1 MNTSTVGFIQ
11 PILPPLV
18 LAFPFILLI
27 SFISIPFDFY
37 LTMAPSPKRLAD
49 VDRSK
54 TEPIDFD
61 DSKLGKVKPILA
73 KAEGFTLSSK
83 ELRDVFGM
91 RPNAFGT
98 LPRRI
103 VIPDF
108 KATPKADGYQVSGYL
123 YIVEPVAWVPR
134 VRHGVTI
141 PLSVFK
147 KPSVKEEK
155 PVHESALNKPGV
167 AAQLITNTSGA
178 LIGTKAEPL
187 TNNAIHSTATKDGLE
202 VRDNLPPFPIHQLTV
217 FPMLRV
223 RALKQQRIELHL
235 NASKKLTWAKTET
248 AGYWDKTVV
257 SAKRISPAVGSF
269 QLHPLPLQGPDDLSK
284 LLFIQPVPRLL
295 DNGELEV
302 TTLISRSGWPE
313 WYLWEDTHWVDA
325 APNRF
330 LMVAAPQN
338 QTAFQAMTTW
348 APLNLPDDPYE
359 NDGEGLKDPHTISPN
374 TNVNSNTNTNTNA
387 NNNNTNNSQPSKPN
401 STAQSGT
408 TTNTGVPKTGNND
421 NANTNTNTNSNT
433 NVNSLEPT
441 KPKPGPVV
449 DSACTDTKSSDK
461 PNAVVNPT
469 PGTSNTKSP
478 EKPTVAV
485 NPLPGTTTSIPNTNA
500 NTNTNTNGVTP
511 LKPETKPIT
520 ETTPK
525 SVPSVTGPI
534 HDPKPVENRPIPTN
548 ANTNV
553 NINDCKPEDQT
564 PIKNDTPNTK
574 PKPDATKNVDSKP
587 IPANTHTNTNVNDS
601 KPTDLNPTNK
611 SPPKTNPTPTSPP
624 VVNPIQDSKPCDN
637 IKDKPAENKPP
648 ENKPTENKPTE
659 NKPTEN
665 KPVPTNTNTN
675 TNINDSKP
683 KDPSPINNDLPKTDI
698 TPKSPHV
705 VNPVQGSKPCDNTKD
720 KPLENKPVENKPTEN
735 KPTENKPTENK
746 PTESKPAE
754 SKPVPTNTNTNTNI
768 NDSKPKDPSPINNDL
783 PKTDTTPKPPH
794 VVNPAQDSKPCDN
807 TKTKP
812 TDNKPVPTNT
822 NTNNNTNGLKP
833 EDPTIIKKD
842 PPKTNPTPKSPP
854 VVDPIHNPKPIDNKP
869 TPTNTDAN
877 GNTNTNTNING
888 LKPEGQSSTKKDP
901 TKTDPSAKC
910 PPVNPVQDTK
920 PPVDNKSAPT
930 NTNSNTNTNINGL
943 KPKDSTATNKDPLDG
958 KPKATTHITPANTNV
973 NNNTNTNTNGN
984 NTISGNPHPNSY
996 PFHGTII
1003 LHCPCCPPDSGSIT
1017 VSFPTSKPVVPP
1029 KAV

>member
-1 MNTSTVGFIQ
+1 
-11 PILPPLV
+11 
-18 LAFPFILLI
+18 
-27 SFISIPFDFY
+27 
-37 LTMAPSPKRLAD
+37 MAPSPKRLAD

-54 TEPIDFD
+54 TEPIDFSD
-61 DSKLGKVKPILA
+61 FKLGKLKPVLA
-73 KAEGFTLSSK
+73 KAEGFALSSK
-83 ELRDVFGM
+83 ELRDVFGI

-98 LPRRI
+98 LPRRM

-108 KATPKADGYQVSGYL
+108 KASPKADGYQVVGYL

-147 KPSVKEEK
+147 KPSVKEDK
-155 PVHESALNKPGV
+155 PVQESAMNKPGV

-178 LIGTKAEPL
+178 LIGTKVEPL

-223 RALKQQRIELHL
+223 RALKQQRIDLHL
-235 NASKKLTWAKTET
+235 NAAKKLTWAKTET

-269 QLHPLPLQGPDDLSK
+269 QLHPLPLQGPEDLSK

-295 DNGELEV
+295 DNNELEV

-313 WYLWEDTHWVDA
+313 WYLWEETHWVDA
-325 APNRF
+325 APDRF

-359 NDGEGLKDPHTISPN
+359 NDAGGLKDPHTISPN
-374 TNVNSNTNTNTNA
+374 TNVNSNTNTNA
-387 NNNNTNNSQPSKPN
+387 NNNTNNSQPSKPN
-401 STAQSGT
+401 STAQNGT
-408 TTNTGVPKTGNND
+408 TTNTGVPKAGNND

-433 NVNSLEPT
+433 NVNSLEPA

-449 DSACTDTKSSDK
+449 DSACADTKSSDK

-469 PGTSNTKSP
+469 SGTSNTKSP

-485 NPLPGTTTSIPNTNA
+485 NPLPGTNTSIPNTNA

-520 ETTPK
+520 GTAPK
-525 SVPSVTGPI
+525 SVPGVTGPV
-534 HDPKPVENRPIPTN
+534 HDPKPVENKPIPAN

-564 PIKNDTPNTK
+564 PIKNDTTNTK
-574 PKPDATKNVDSKP
+574 PKPDATNTADSKP
-587 IPANTHTNTNVNDS
+587 IPANTNTNTNVNDS
-601 KPTDLNPTNK
+601 KPTDLNPINK
-611 SPPKTNPTPTSPP
+611 DPTKTNPTPTSPP
-624 VVNPIQDSKPCDN
+624 IVNPVQDSKPCDN
-637 IKDKPAENKPP
+637 TKDKPVEKKPV
-648 ENKPTENKPTE
+648 ENKPTENKPA
-659 NKPTEN
+659 EN

-683 KDPSPINNDLPKTDI
+683 KDPSAIKNDLPKTDT

-705 VNPVQGSKPCDNTKD
+705 VNPV
-720 KPLENKPVENKPTEN
+720 
-735 KPTENKPTENK
+735 
-746 PTESKPAE
+746 
-754 SKPVPTNTNTNTNI
+754 
-768 NDSKPKDPSPINNDL
+768 
-783 PKTDTTPKPPH
+783 
-794 VVNPAQDSKPCDN
+794 QDSKPCDN

-833 EDPTIIKKD
+833 EDPTVIKKD
-842 PPKTNPTPKSPP
+842 PSKINPTPKSSP
-854 VVDPIHNPKPIDNKP
+854 VVDPVHDAKPIDSKP
-869 TPTNTDAN
+869 TPANTNAN

-888 LKPEGQSSTKKDP
+888 VKPEDQNPTKKDP
-901 TKTDPSAKC
+901 TKTNPTPGC
-910 PPVNPVQDTK
+910 PPANPVQNPK
-920 PPVDNKSAPT
+920 PSVDNKPIPA
-930 NTNSNTNTNINGL
+930 NTNINGL
-943 KPKDSTATNKDPLDG
+943 KPKDSTLTNKDPLDS
-958 KPKATTHITPANTNV
+958 KPKATPQVTPANTNV